1 MQTVREMIRPMIAVV
16 MGCLGTIAMFGILL
30 SLAWFV
36 GGDTPSSKLALSI
49 LSAAIAFCS
58 GGFILAWLTGSQS
71 PAFPA
76 VFGLAL
82 GLLSFGYILGIDL
95 LVLPMASAAA
105 FLTGSGAWLF
115 QRVARARMQSAH
127 LEDA

>member
-1 MQTVREMIRPMIAVV
+1 MQTERTMVRPMIAIVI
-16 MGCLGTIAMFGILL
+16 GSIGTIAIFGILL

-58 GGFILAWLTGSQS
+58 GGFIVAWLAGSRS

-95 LVLPMASAAA
+95 LVLPLASASA
-105 FLTGSGAWLF
+105 FLTGLGAWLF
-115 QRVARARMQSAH
+115 RRVVRARMQSPH
-127 LEDA
+127 LDSA